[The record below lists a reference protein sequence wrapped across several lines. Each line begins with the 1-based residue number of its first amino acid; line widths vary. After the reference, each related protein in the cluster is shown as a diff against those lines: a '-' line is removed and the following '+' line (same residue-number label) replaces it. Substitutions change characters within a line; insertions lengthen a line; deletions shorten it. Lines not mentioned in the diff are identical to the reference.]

1 MSTPAGTGDTVTPR
15 PDRARW
21 SEVGAPLLAVVTVVA
36 LSLGVL
42 LGWLVFGERSPGDTS
57 ADAGFARDMSEHH
70 AQAVEMS
77 LLVMERTDDEDV
89 RRLARD
95 IATTQSNQ
103 QGRMAAWLQDWGLP
117 MARPGERMD
126 WMDGHGEH
134 TAVPA
139 GAPMPG
145 MATPQEI
152 DQLTDAEGEQAE
164 VLFLQLMTTHHLA
177 GVEMAEA
184 AVDLAAEQPLIALAQ
199 GMADAQESEIG
210 LMTDMLA
217 DRGAEPREDVS
228 ALLDAGPG
236 DGAEHTG
243 GH

>member
-1 MSTPAGTGDTVTPR
+1 
-15 PDRARW
+15 
-21 SEVGAPLLAVVTVVA
+21 
-36 LSLGVL
+36 
-42 LGWLVFGERSPGDTS
+42 
-57 ADAGFARDMSEHH
+57 
-70 AQAVEMS
+70 MS

-217 DRGAEPREDVS
+217 DRGAEPR
-228 ALLDAGPG
+228 
-236 DGAEHTG
+236 
-243 GH
+243 